1 MEDKQKYFFVPIQL
15 LRGLHADKKKTLRD
29 CAMYGVYS
37 LTQTK
42 EVTGKDDSIFIKQF
56 LYDFYRTAKI
66 DKGMARINSDER
78 NIFADNSNGALP
90 DELMDMANEYVRD
103 GELTVNVDRNGF
115 NRDGGFTAEDG
126 MDEMKKIFK
135 NDPYFEGMVVDY
147 GKFRYAFNFY
157 GMKKDFKKIYD
168 WAMET
173 EKQIPPKSPMVM
185 IGQDKLR
192 EFFEDDTKT
201 EFEVMTFAV
210 YLAIRSILGEDKMK
224 FTTKDMILARA
235 FGFRN
240 IKELKKNPPDLYE
253 KYSKRYW
260 MDKCLGEIRGG
271 WNIITYSSNR
281 DGLHGIYVANGYD
294 ITKKELLRRIEKKR
308 KAKDSKSHNAEM
320 KKLRD
325 EVRKELNYDG

>member
-29 CAMYGVYS
+29 CAMYGVYT
-37 LTQTK
+37 LTETKKVTTK
-42 EVTGKDDSIFIKQF
+42 EERTFIEQFVYAYYNEPNTLTMELAEKTEEAIDEGMFHADDDHKGFAAGKGRKLNVDSEIHELERIFEDDEEFRDMVLMFGKGKD
-56 LYDFYRTAKI
+56 
-66 DKGMARINSDER
+66 
-78 NIFADNSNGALP
+78 
-90 DELMDMANEYVRD
+90 
-103 GELTVNVDRNGF
+103 
-115 NRDGGFTAEDG
+115 
-126 MDEMKKIFK
+126 
-135 NDPYFEGMVVDY
+135 
-147 GKFRYAFNFY
+147 AFQFY
-157 GMKKDFKKIYD
+157 GMKKDFRDIFT
-168 WAMET
+168 WGMEM

-201 EFEVMTFAV
+201 EFEIMTFAI
-210 YLAIRSILGEDKMK
+210 YLAIRSILGTDKMK

-240 IKELKKNPPDLYE
+240 IKEMKKNPPALFE

-260 MDKCLGEIRGG
+260 IDKCLGEIRGG

-281 DGLHGIYVANGYD
+281 DGLHGLYIANGFHL
-294 ITKKELLRRIEKKR
+294 TKKDLMRAIEKKR
-308 KAKDSKSHNAEM
+308 KAKDPKSHNAEM

-325 EVRKELNYDG
+325 EVRKELKYGE

>member
-1 MEDKQKYFFVPIQL
+1 MEQYIDEGMF
-15 LRGLHADKKKTLRD
+15 HADADHKGF
-29 CAMYGVYS
+29 AA
-37 LTQTK
+37 
-42 EVTGKDDSIFIKQF
+42 GKGRK
-56 LYDFYRTAKI
+56 L
-66 DKGMARINSDER
+66 
-78 NIFADNSNGALP
+78 
-90 DELMDMANEYVRD
+90 
-103 GELTVNVDRNGF
+103 NVDSEIHELERIF
-115 NRDGGFTAEDG
+115 ED
-126 MDEMKKIFK
+126 DKEFK
-135 NDPYFEGMVVDY
+135 NMVIKF
-147 GKFRYAFNFY
+147 GKARDAYQFY
-157 GMKKDFKKIYD
+157 GMKKGFKDIFD

-173 EKQIPPKSPMVM
+173 EKNIPPKSPMVM

-201 EFEVMTFAV
+201 EFEIMTFAI
-210 YLAIRSILGEDKMK
+210 YLAIRSILGTDKMK

-281 DGLHGIYVANGYD
+281 DGLHGIYIGNGFH
-294 ITKKELLRRIEKKR
+294 ITNKDLMRAIEKKR
-308 KAKDSKSHNAEM
+308 KAKDTKSHNAEM
-320 KKLRD
+320 RRLRD

>member
-1 MEDKQKYFFVPIQL
+1 MEDNQKYFFVPIQL
-15 LRGLHADKKKTLRD
+15 LRGLHTDKKKTLRD
-29 CAMYGVYS
+29 CAMYGVFS

-42 EVTGKDDSIFIKQF
+42 KVTTKEERTFIEQFVYAYYNEPDTMTMELAEKMEQYIDEGMFHADADHKGFAAGKGRK
-56 LYDFYRTAKI
+56 L
-66 DKGMARINSDER
+66 
-78 NIFADNSNGALP
+78 
-90 DELMDMANEYVRD
+90 
-103 GELTVNVDRNGF
+103 NVDSEIHELERIF
-115 NRDGGFTAEDG
+115 EDDQEFRD
-126 MDEMKKIFK
+126 
-135 NDPYFEGMVVDY
+135 MVVMF
-147 GKFRYAFNFY
+147 GKAKDAFQFY
-157 GMKKDFKKIYD
+157 GMKKDFRDIFT
-168 WAMET
+168 WAME
-173 EKQIPPKSPMVM
+173 KNIPPKSPMVM

-201 EFEVMTFAV
+201 EFEIMTFAI
-210 YLAIRSILGEDKMK
+210 YLAIRSILGTDKMK

-281 DGLHGIYVANGYD
+281 DGLHGIYIGNGFH
-294 ITKKELLRRIEKKR
+294 ITNKDLMRAIEKKR
-308 KAKDSKSHNAEM
+308 KAKDTKSHNAEM
-320 KKLRD
+320 RRLRD

>member
-29 CAMYGVYS
+29 CAMYGVYT
-37 LTQTK
+37 LTETK
-42 EVTGKDDSIFIKQF
+42 KVTEKEERTFIEQFIYAYYNDPHSMTMELAEKMEQYIDEGMFHPDDDHKGFAAGKGRK
-56 LYDFYRTAKI
+56 L
-66 DKGMARINSDER
+66 
-78 NIFADNSNGALP
+78 
-90 DELMDMANEYVRD
+90 
-103 GELTVNVDRNGF
+103 NVDSEVNELERIF
-115 NRDGGFTAEDG
+115 ED
-126 MDEMKKIFK
+126 DKEFK
-135 NDPYFEGMVVDY
+135 EMVVMF
-147 GKFRYAFNFY
+147 GKAKDAFQFY
-157 GMKKDFKKIYD
+157 GMKKDFRDIFM
-168 WAMET
+168 WGMEM

-192 EFFEDDTKT
+192 EFFAEEKT
-201 EFEVMTFAV
+201 ELEIMTFAV
-210 YLAIRSILGEDKMK
+210 YLAIRSILGTDKMK

-240 IKELKKNPPDLYE
+240 IKEMKKNPPDLYE

-260 MDKCLGEIRGG
+260 IDKCLGEIRGG

-281 DGLHGIYVANGYD
+281 DGLHGIYVANGFHL
-294 ITKKELLRRIEKKR
+294 TKKELLRRIEKKR

-320 KKLRD
+320 RKLRD

>member
-1 MEDKQKYFFVPIQL
+1 MEDNQKYFFVPIQL
-15 LRGLHADKKKTLRD
+15 LRGLHTDKKKTLRD
-29 CAMYGVYS
+29 CAMYGVFS

-42 EVTGKDDSIFIKQF
+42 KVTTKEERTFIEQFVYAYYNEPDTMTMELAEKMEQYIDEGMFHADADHKGFAAGKGRK
-56 LYDFYRTAKI
+56 L
-66 DKGMARINSDER
+66 
-78 NIFADNSNGALP
+78 
-90 DELMDMANEYVRD
+90 
-103 GELTVNVDRNGF
+103 NVDSEIHELERIF
-115 NRDGGFTAEDG
+115 ED
-126 MDEMKKIFK
+126 DKEFK
-135 NDPYFEGMVVDY
+135 EMVVMF
-147 GKFRYAFNFY
+147 GKAKDAFQFY
-157 GMKKDFKKIYD
+157 GMKKDFRDIFM
-168 WAMET
+168 WGMEM

-201 EFEVMTFAV
+201 EFEIMTFAI
-210 YLAIRSILGEDKMK
+210 YLAIRSILGTDKMK

-281 DGLHGIYVANGYD
+281 DGLHGIYIGNGFH
-294 ITKKELLRRIEKKR
+294 ITNKDLMRAIEKKR
-308 KAKDSKSHNAEM
+308 KAKDTKSHNAEM
-320 KKLRD
+320 RRLRD

>member
-1 MEDKQKYFFVPIQL
+1 MEDKQKYFFVPIQM
-15 LRGLHADKKKTLRD
+15 LRGLHTDKKKTLRD
-29 CAMYGVYS
+29 CAMYGVFS

-42 EVTGKDDSIFIKQF
+42 KVTTKEERTFVKQF
-56 LYDFYRTAKI
+56 VYAYYNEPDSLTMELAEKMEQYI
-66 DKGMARINSDER
+66 DEGMFHADADHKG
-78 NIFADNSNGALP
+78 FAAGKGRKL
-90 DELMDMANEYVRD
+90 
-103 GELTVNVDRNGF
+103 NVDSEIHELERIF
-115 NRDGGFTAEDG
+115 ED
-126 MDEMKKIFK
+126 DKEFK
-135 NDPYFEGMVVDY
+135 NMVIKF
-147 GKFRYAFNFY
+147 GKARDAYQFY
-157 GMKKDFKKIYD
+157 GMKKGFKDIFD

-173 EKQIPPKSPMVM
+173 EKNIPPKSPMVM

-201 EFEVMTFAV
+201 EFEIMTFAI
-210 YLAIRSILGEDKMK
+210 YLAIRSILGTDKMK

-281 DGLHGIYVANGYD
+281 DGLHGIYIGNGFH
-294 ITKKELLRRIEKKR
+294 ITNKDLMRAIEKKR
-308 KAKDSKSHNAEM
+308 KAKDTKSHNAEM
-320 KKLRD
+320 RRLRD

>member
-29 CAMYGVYS
+29 CAMYGVYT
-37 LTQTK
+37 LTETKKVTTK
-42 EVTGKDDSIFIKQF
+42 EERTFVEQFVYAYYNEPDTLTMELADKMEEAIDEGMFHPDDDHKGFAAGKGRK
-56 LYDFYRTAKI
+56 L
-66 DKGMARINSDER
+66 
-78 NIFADNSNGALP
+78 
-90 DELMDMANEYVRD
+90 
-103 GELTVNVDRNGF
+103 NVDSEVNELER
-115 NRDGGFTAEDG
+115 
-126 MDEMKKIFK
+126 IFDDDK
-135 NDPYFEGMVVDY
+135 EFHNMVINF
-147 GKFRYAFNFY
+147 GKFRDAFNFY

-168 WAMET
+168 WAMEM

-201 EFEVMTFAV
+201 EFEIMTFAI
-210 YLAIRSILGEDKMK
+210 YLAIRSLLGTDKMK

-260 MDKCLGEIRGG
+260 MDKCLGEIRAG

-308 KAKDSKSHNAEM
+308 KAKDTKSHNAEM

-325 EVRKELNYDG
+325 EVRKELNYNG

>member
-1 MEDKQKYFFVPIQL
+1 MEDKQKYFFVPIQM
-15 LRGLHADKKKTLRD
+15 LRGLHTDKKKTLRD
-29 CAMYGVYS
+29 CAMYGVFS

-42 EVTGKDDSIFIKQF
+42 KVTSKEERTFVKQF
-56 LYDFYRTAKI
+56 VYAYYNEPDTMTMELAEKMEQYI
-66 DKGMARINSDER
+66 DEGMFHADADHKG
-78 NIFADNSNGALP
+78 FAAGKGRKL
-90 DELMDMANEYVRD
+90 
-103 GELTVNVDRNGF
+103 NVDSEIHELERIF
-115 NRDGGFTAEDG
+115 EDDQEFRD
-126 MDEMKKIFK
+126 
-135 NDPYFEGMVVDY
+135 MVVMF
-147 GKFRYAFNFY
+147 GKAKDAFQFY
-157 GMKKDFKKIYD
+157 GMKKDFRDIFT
-168 WAMET
+168 WGMEM

-201 EFEVMTFAV
+201 EFEIMTFAI
-210 YLAIRSILGEDKMK
+210 YLAIRSILGTDKMK

-281 DGLHGIYVANGYD
+281 DGLHGIYIGNGFH
-294 ITKKELLRRIEKKR
+294 ITNKDLMRAIEKKR
-308 KAKDSKSHNAEM
+308 KAKDTKSHNAEM
-320 KKLRD
+320 RRLRD

>member
-29 CAMYGVYS
+29 CAMYGVYT
-37 LTQTK
+37 LTETKKVTTK
-42 EVTGKDDSIFIKQF
+42 EERTFVEQFVYAYYNEPDTLTMELADKMEEAIDEGMFHPDDDHKGFAAGKGRK
-56 LYDFYRTAKI
+56 L
-66 DKGMARINSDER
+66 
-78 NIFADNSNGALP
+78 
-90 DELMDMANEYVRD
+90 
-103 GELTVNVDRNGF
+103 NVDSEVNELER
-115 NRDGGFTAEDG
+115 
-126 MDEMKKIFK
+126 IFDDDK
-135 NDPYFEGMVVDY
+135 EFHNMVINF
-147 GKFRYAFNFY
+147 GKFRDAFNFY

-168 WAMET
+168 WAMEM

-201 EFEVMTFAV
+201 EFEIMTFAI
-210 YLAIRSILGEDKMK
+210 YLAIRSLLGTDKMK

-260 MDKCLGEIRGG
+260 MDKCLGEIRAG

-308 KAKDSKSHNAEM
+308 KAKDTKSHNAEM

-325 EVRKELNYDG
+325 EVRKELNYGI

>member
-29 CAMYGVYS
+29 CAMYGVFS

-42 EVTGKDDSIFIKQF
+42 KVTTKEERTFVKQF
-56 LYDFYRTAKI
+56 VYAYYNEPDSLTMELAEKMEQYI
-66 DKGMARINSDER
+66 DEGMFHADADHKG
-78 NIFADNSNGALP
+78 FAAGKGRKL
-90 DELMDMANEYVRD
+90 
-103 GELTVNVDRNGF
+103 NVDSEIHELERIF
-115 NRDGGFTAEDG
+115 ED
-126 MDEMKKIFK
+126 DKEFK
-135 NDPYFEGMVVDY
+135 NMVIKF
-147 GKFRYAFNFY
+147 GKARDAYQFY
-157 GMKKDFKKIYD
+157 GMKKGFKDIFD

-173 EKQIPPKSPMVM
+173 EKNIPPKSPMVM

-201 EFEVMTFAV
+201 EFEIMTFAI
-210 YLAIRSILGEDKMK
+210 YLAIRSILGTDKMK

-281 DGLHGIYVANGYD
+281 DGLHGIYIGNGFH
-294 ITKKELLRRIEKKR
+294 ITNKDLMRAIEKKR
-308 KAKDSKSHNAEM
+308 KAKDTKSHNAEM
-320 KKLRD
+320 RRLRD

>member
-1 MEDKQKYFFVPIQL
+1 
-15 LRGLHADKKKTLRD
+15 
-29 CAMYGVYS
+29 MYGVFS

-42 EVTGKDDSIFIKQF
+42 KVTTKEERTFVKQF
-56 LYDFYRTAKI
+56 VYAYYNEPDSLTMELAEKMEQYI
-66 DKGMARINSDER
+66 DEGMFHADADHKG
-78 NIFADNSNGALP
+78 FAAGKGRKL
-90 DELMDMANEYVRD
+90 
-103 GELTVNVDRNGF
+103 NVDSEIHELERIF
-115 NRDGGFTAEDG
+115 ED
-126 MDEMKKIFK
+126 DKEFK
-135 NDPYFEGMVVDY
+135 NMVIKF
-147 GKFRYAFNFY
+147 GKARDAYQFY
-157 GMKKDFKKIYD
+157 GMKKGFKDIFD

-173 EKQIPPKSPMVM
+173 EKNIPPKSPMVM

-201 EFEVMTFAV
+201 EFEIMTFAI
-210 YLAIRSILGEDKMK
+210 YLAIRSILGTDKMK

-281 DGLHGIYVANGYD
+281 DGLHGIYIGNGFH
-294 ITKKELLRRIEKKR
+294 ITNKDLMRAIEKKR
-308 KAKDSKSHNAEM
+308 KAKDTKSHNAEM
-320 KKLRD
+320 RRLRD

>member
-29 CAMYGVYS
+29 CAMYGVYT
-37 LTQTK
+37 LTETKKVTTK
-42 EVTGKDDSIFIKQF
+42 EERTFVEQFVYAYYNEPDTLTMELAEKMEQYIDEGMFHPDDDRKGFAAGKGRK
-56 LYDFYRTAKI
+56 L
-66 DKGMARINSDER
+66 
-78 NIFADNSNGALP
+78 
-90 DELMDMANEYVRD
+90 
-103 GELTVNVDRNGF
+103 NVDSEVNELER
-115 NRDGGFTAEDG
+115 
-126 MDEMKKIFK
+126 IFDDDK
-135 NDPYFEGMVVDY
+135 EFHNMVINF
-147 GKFRYAFNFY
+147 GKFRDAFNFY

-168 WAMET
+168 WAMEM

-201 EFEVMTFAV
+201 EFEIMTFAI
-210 YLAIRSILGEDKMK
+210 YLAIRSLLGTDKMK

-260 MDKCLGEIRGG
+260 MDKCLGEIRAG

-308 KAKDSKSHNAEM
+308 KAKDTKSHNAEM

>member
-1 MEDKQKYFFVPIQL
+1 MEDNQKYFFVPIQM
-15 LRGLHADKKKTLRD
+15 LRGLHTDKKKTLRD
-29 CAMYGVYS
+29 CAMYGVFS

-42 EVTGKDDSIFIKQF
+42 KVTTKEERTFIEQFVYAYYNEPDTMTMELAEKMEQYIDEGMFHADADHKGFAAGKGRK
-56 LYDFYRTAKI
+56 L
-66 DKGMARINSDER
+66 
-78 NIFADNSNGALP
+78 
-90 DELMDMANEYVRD
+90 
-103 GELTVNVDRNGF
+103 NVDSEIHELERIF
-115 NRDGGFTAEDG
+115 EDDQEFRD
-126 MDEMKKIFK
+126 
-135 NDPYFEGMVVDY
+135 MVVMF
-147 GKFRYAFNFY
+147 GKAKDAFQFY
-157 GMKKDFKKIYD
+157 GMKKDFRDIFM
-168 WAMET
+168 WGMEM

-201 EFEVMTFAV
+201 EFEIMTFAI
-210 YLAIRSILGEDKMK
+210 YLAIRSILGTDKMK

-281 DGLHGIYVANGYD
+281 DGLHGIYIGNGFH
-294 ITKKELLRRIEKKR
+294 ITNKDLMRAIEKKR
-308 KAKDSKSHNAEM
+308 KAKDTKSHNAEM
-320 KKLRD
+320 RRLRD